1 MARPWPAKRV
11 DFGCALKPWEWSPDW
26 IERDLERKKNDWER
40 KRAKGKVKGKFPE
53 SRRVAKKPECESDL
67 FRRWH
72 DAFRRASGRNA
83 RDRAGKVV
91 FGEENFA

>member
-1 MARPWPAKRV
+1 MDARIVNMLKGGLTVP
-11 DFGCALKPWEWSPDW
+11 FGVF
-26 IERDLERKKNDWER
+26 
-40 KRAKGKVKGKFPE
+40 KGKVKGKVPE